1 MIITGYEQ
9 LILYVADKTVQKP
22 ESNKPAFVILYFHY
36 FLFLARKIGEMTQ
49 DWTQACYFPHCP
61 IMFSLITGT
70 LFQQCIMKTT
80 SKVSRAYSS
89 SSKTWQDLS
98 TTPPLEPKIIIKKR
112 KRKGNWKSNL
122 LLHVFQNCCRTSIHL
137 QQKAFFFL
145 VRESIRF
152 SMWQF
157 FDSEDKKDQGQAQD
171 LACNISW
178 FKK

>member
-9 LILYVADKTVQKP
+9 LILYIADKTVQKP

-98 TTPPLEPKIIIKKR
+98 TTPPLEPKIIKKKEKKEKETENQTYFCMSSKTAAAPLYICNR
-112 KRKGNWKSNL
+112 K
-122 LLHVFQNCCRTSIHL
+122 H
-137 QQKAFFFL
+137 FFF
-145 VRESIRF
+145 
-152 SMWQF
+152 W
-157 FDSEDKKDQGQAQD
+157 SEKA
-171 LACNISW
+171 
-178 FKK
+178 